1 MMVVV
6 MVVMTMMMRMMVIML
21 IMRMTTMIARIRI
34 AMMYDA
40 DKNNDYNADYCDDA
54 G

>member
-6 MVVMTMMMRMMVIML
+6 MVVMMMVMRMMVIML
-21 IMRMTTMIARIRI
+21 IMRMMMMISLIRI
-34 AMMYDA
+34 AMVYDA
-40 DKNNDYNADYCDDA
+40 DNNNVNNADYCYDA

>member
-1 MMVVV
+1 
-6 MVVMTMMMRMMVIML
+6 MVVMMMMMRMMVMML
-21 IMRMTTMIARIRI
+21 IMRMMMMITLIRI

-40 DKNNDYNADYCDDA
+40 DNTNNNADYYDDA

>member
-1 MMVVV
+1 
-6 MVVMTMMMRMMVIML
+6 MVVMMMVMRMMVIML
-21 IMRMTTMIARIRI
+21 IMRMMMMITLIRI

-40 DKNNDYNADYCDDA
+40 DNNNDNNADYCDDA

>member
-1 MMVVV
+1 
-6 MVVMTMMMRMMVIML
+6 MVVMMMMMRMMVMML
-21 IMRMTTMIARIRI
+21 IMRMMMMITLIRI

-40 DKNNDYNADYCDDA
+40 DNNNDYNADDCDDA